1 MHVLTTEL
9 KLSPND
15 IFLEALARFGFVGRH
30 VAAARK
36 TSRKWCLTLT
46 PNNTETIERMTRHGS
61 CDQLGETVRAAP
73 TLTLRGI

>member
-1 MHVLTTEL
+1 M
-9 KLSPND
+9 
-15 IFLEALARFGFVGRH
+15 GRH

-61 CDQLGETVRAAP
+61 CDQLGETERAAP